1 MGNSLLLNRHIDD
14 DAATA
19 TNIHALEQREQKDL
33 AIQLSSS
40 NLFSETLKLK
50 KTLETVSSTRSISD
64 EMHLPLSEKYNRHI
78 NIAGFW
84 KNIIAGLDED
94 TNRRRITLKRLTE
107 QLSTSVELKSI
118 FLETLEKRLGYIGC
132 AVERM
137 RNESHN
143 FVLKRPWCYQ
153 LPKYQKIVDNGELWY
168 IIPDLGGSP
177 FKESGFDF
185 GEMDKEYIENNLL
198 VVFQFWNDCEPFL
211 PPTSVERWR
220 KTYSRRLDILKYNK
234 LRFDHETNKAE
245 SKDSK
250 ILQKKIKE
258 YTSVDILHSQDDF
271 KSLVWPELL
280 LSCDVVEKICM
291 EYGKLFNEGLLAGFD
306 NVRIEKSI
314 SGLIE
319 FARASGSSK
328 AILTLIA
335 SIIKLHHIS
344 LNSNVIK
351 INGLVEKVK
360 KQMRDL
366 IARFGRIKQTMNAF
380 PHGIF

>member
-19 TNIHALEQREQKDL
+19 TNIYALEQREQKDL

-143 FVLKRPWCYQ
+143 FVLKCP
-153 LPKYQKIVDNGELWY
+153 LVLSTTKI
-168 IIPDLGGSP
+168 S
-177 FKESGFDF
+177 
-185 GEMDKEYIENNLL
+185 EN
-198 VVFQFWNDCEPFL
+198 C
-211 PPTSVERWR
+211 
-220 KTYSRRLDILKYNK
+220 
-234 LRFDHETNKAE
+234 
-245 SKDSK
+245 
-250 ILQKKIKE
+250 
-258 YTSVDILHSQDDF
+258 
-271 KSLVWPELL
+271 
-280 LSCDVVEKICM
+280 
-291 EYGKLFNEGLLAGFD
+291 
-306 NVRIEKSI
+306 
-314 SGLIE
+314 
-319 FARASGSSK
+319 
-328 AILTLIA
+328 
-335 SIIKLHHIS
+335 
-344 LNSNVIK
+344 
-351 INGLVEKVK
+351 
-360 KQMRDL
+360 
-366 IARFGRIKQTMNAF
+366 
-380 PHGIF
+380 